1 MQDDFCVIDDE
12 PELVKI
18 YSDYLSSLGSTR
30 GFTSAADALRA
41 FDNGFRP
48 KMTLVD
54 LIMPEMTGMEF
65 IEKCAVNKLA
75 GSIVIASGMLIKD
88 KLSNAFN
95 FGVKAYLEKP
105 FTEDQ
110 LIAKASELCGNKQAL
125 A

>member
-18 YSDYLSSLGSTR
+18 YIDYLSSLGSTR
-30 GFTSAADALRA
+30 GFTSAAEALRA

-54 LIMPEMTGMEF
+54 LIMPEMSGMEF

-75 GSIVIASGMLIKD
+75 GRIVIASGIMIKD
-88 KLSNAFN
+88 KLCKALS

-105 FTEDQ
+105 FTEEQ
-110 LIAKASELCGNKQAL
+110 LIAKVSELCGNKQTL